1 MISCFQCANTES
13 YIENCIMILSEN
25 FFVQIA
31 FAEKI
36 ERALKCELV
45 MALREQ
51 RQTERNRIKTL
62 SFFTQINQERIFTNK
77 RVYRIIIYSKDK

>member
-45 MALREQ
+45 MALRE
-51 RQTERNRIKTL
+51 
-62 SFFTQINQERIFTNK
+62 
-77 RVYRIIIYSKDK
+77 

>member
-1 MISCFQCANTES
+1 
-13 YIENCIMILSEN
+13 MILSED

-31 FAEKI
+31 FVEKI

-51 RQTERNRIKTL
+51 RQTERNRIKTF
-62 SFFTQINQERIFTNK
+62 SFFAQIKKERIFTK
-77 RVYRIIIYSKDK
+77 SVLIE